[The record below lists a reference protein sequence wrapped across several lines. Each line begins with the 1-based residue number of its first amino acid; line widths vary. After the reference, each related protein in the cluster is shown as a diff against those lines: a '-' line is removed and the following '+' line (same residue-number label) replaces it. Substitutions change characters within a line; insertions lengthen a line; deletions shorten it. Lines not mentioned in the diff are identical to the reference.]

1 MTRLWITF
9 SVQNLPGF
17 YRKGLREKR
26 LTLFGTSHAIFK
38 SCWHDVMKDSGY
50 LIEDAMLFHFAYG
63 HPNASHEA
71 LLLGTERVVS
81 NVYLILFSEQLWNK
95 QLSHPDYAR

>member
-1 MTRLWITF
+1 MDYIFCTESARVLSEGPEGKTIDSF
-9 SVQNLPGF
+9 RS
-17 YRKGLREKR
+17 
-26 LTLFGTSHAIFK
+26 SHAIFK

-81 NVYLILFSEQLWNK
+81 NVYLILFSEQLLNK